1 MIANSTIK
9 VAIADDNIFLAEAL
23 AENLNNSDSIKVT
36 KTIDSVS
43 GLIAYMPESDF
54 DILILDINFNGT
66 SSLDYIDQIKKH
78 RKNFKIIALTTLDNE
93 YTRQL
98 AKAKGIDFF
107 KGKNTSYDNFIQTVI
122 NCHNSKKT
130 SKVKKRISNT
140 VLINKVKFTQ
150 TKVNVL
156 KALYEHS
163 GKTEIEIAKYLNIS
177 VSSLKTHKRQ
187 LYEMTNT
194 TRIVDLIKFAFNNGI
209 LIS

>member
-107 KGKNTSYDNFIQTVI
+107 KGKNTAYDNFIQTVI